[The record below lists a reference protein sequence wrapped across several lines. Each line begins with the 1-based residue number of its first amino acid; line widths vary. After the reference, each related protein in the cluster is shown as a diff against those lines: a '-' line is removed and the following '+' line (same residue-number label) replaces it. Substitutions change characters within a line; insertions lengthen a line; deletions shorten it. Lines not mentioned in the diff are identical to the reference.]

1 MRLSE
6 LLCDQTFP
14 AGLAQ
19 DTQITGL
26 TADSR
31 HVRPG
36 YVFAAFQ
43 GDAQNGADFVDDAK
57 QRGACLV
64 LAGAKLKTDLPVL
77 ITQKP
82 RLKFAKLAAR
92 FFEYMPPHIVAV
104 TGTNGKTSV
113 AEFYR
118 QIATHLSVPA
128 ASLGT
133 MGLIAPTDIG
143 TSLHTTP
150 DPVALHQLLRDLYFA
165 GVTHL
170 AMEASSHGLDQYR
183 MDGVVPKAAAFTNIT
198 REHLDYHKTEKAYL
212 AAKAR
217 LFTDLL
223 DAQGQAVVNIDGA
236 GAEDLLSLIE
246 PHVGAL
252 LKVGTHE
259 DADLRAFDIEQTP
272 HGLQFQLAYAGTL
285 APVQLALVGGFQVEN
300 ILCAVGLALATG
312 FDFQD
317 VVSCLPNLIGAT
329 GRMEKIGLSENGA
342 AIFVDYAHTPDAL
355 EKALT
360 HLRPHCAGQLIC
372 VFGCGGDRDAGKR
385 PQMGAVAAKHA
396 DVVIV
401 TDDNPRHEEPSAIR
415 AEILAACPNA
425 QNIGNRGAAIAEAMA
440 QAQAGD
446 LVLVAGKGHEI
457 GQIIGD
463 NTITFSDHHEIRK
476 NLRRGAA

>member
-6 LLCDQTFP
+6 LLCEQTFP

-43 GDAQNGADFVDDAK
+43 GDVQNGADFVDDAK

-64 LAGAKLKTDLPVL
+64 LAETKLQTDLPVL
-77 ITQKP
+77 IAPQP

-118 QIATHLSVPA
+118 QIATHLSVSA

-133 MGLIAPTDIG
+133 MGLNAPVDIG
-143 TSLHTTP
+143 TSQHTTP
-150 DPVALHQLLRDLYFA
+150 DPVSLHQLLRDLYFA

-223 DAQGQAVVNIDGA
+223 DAQGQAVINMDGA
-236 GAEDLLSLIE
+236 GANDLLALMDKQA
-246 PHVGAL
+246 GAI
-252 LKVGTHE
+252 LKVGTHAE
-259 DADLRAFDIEQTP
+259 ADLRAFDIEQTTN
-272 HGLQFQLAYAGTL
+272 GLQFQLAYDGAI
-285 APVQLALVGGFQVEN
+285 ASVQLSLVGGFQVEN

-312 FDFQD
+312 FDFHD
-317 VVSCLPNLIGAT
+317 IVSCLPSLTGAL
-329 GRMEKIGLSENGA
+329 GRMEKIGMNEKGA

-360 HLRPHCAGQLIC
+360 HLRPHCAGRLIC

-385 PQMGAVAAKHA
+385 PQMGAIAAMHA

-415 AEILAACPNA
+415 AEILAACPDA
-425 QNIGNRGAAIAEAMA
+425 QNIANRGAAIEEAMA

-463 NTITFSDHHEIRK
+463 KTLTFSDHHEIRK